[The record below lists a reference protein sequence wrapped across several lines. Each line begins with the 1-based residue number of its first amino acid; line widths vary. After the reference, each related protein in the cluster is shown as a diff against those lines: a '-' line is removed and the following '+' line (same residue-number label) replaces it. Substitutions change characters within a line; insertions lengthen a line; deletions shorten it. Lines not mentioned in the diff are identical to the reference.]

1 MINKQN
7 LWFITLL
14 SLIMVL
20 SIYYLTITDDTLS
33 NLNLE
38 NTLKEEESQVVISEN
53 ETIVALKVASEEE
66 LVTKISELENILL
79 NNSSSLEEK
88 NKAYEDLQEINK
100 NEASKETIEKKI
112 KEEFKLDSYVS
123 INGNNINITIAS
135 IKHDN
140 SLANSIIR
148 CVQDL
153 FNENKYITVKFG

>member
-7 LWFITLL
+7 LWFITLF

-33 NLNLE
+33 NLNVAE
-38 NTLKEEESQVVISEN
+38 NTNPPAEVVISEN

-66 LVTKISELENILL
+66 LVTKINELENILL
-79 NNSSSLEEK
+79 NNTSSIEEK
-88 NKAYEDLQEINK
+88 NQAYEDLQNINK

-112 KEEFKLDSYVS
+112 KEEFKLESYVA
-123 INGNNINITIAS
+123 INGNTINITIAS

-140 SLANSIIR
+140 ALANSIIR
-148 CVQDL
+148 SVQSL
-153 FNENKYITVKFG
+153 FSENKYITVKFG

>member
-7 LWFITLL
+7 LWFITLF

-33 NLNLE
+33 NLNIDSSE
-38 NTLKEEESQVVISEN
+38 TEASEVVVSEN
-53 ETIVALKVASEEE
+53 DTIVALKVASEEE
-66 LVTKISELENILL
+66 LVAKINELEDILL
-79 NNSSSLEEK
+79 NNSSSIAEK

-112 KEEFKLDSYVS
+112 KEEFKLDSYVA
-123 INGNNINITIAS
+123 INGNNITITIAS

-140 SLANSIIR
+140 ALANSIMR
-148 CVQDL
+148 SVQSL
-153 FNENKYITVKFG
+153 FSDNKYITIKFG

>member
-7 LWFITLL
+7 LWFITLF

-33 NLNLE
+33 NLNIDSSE
-38 NTLKEEESQVVISEN
+38 TETSEVVVSEN
-53 ETIVALKVASEEE
+53 DTIVALKVASEEE
-66 LVTKISELENILL
+66 LVAKINELEDILL
-79 NNSSSLEEK
+79 NNSSSIAEK

-112 KEEFKLDSYVS
+112 KEEFKLDSYVA
-123 INGNNINITIAS
+123 INGNNITITIAS

-140 SLANSIIR
+140 ALANSIIR
-148 CVQDL
+148 SVQSL
-153 FNENKYITVKFG
+153 FSDNKYITIKFG